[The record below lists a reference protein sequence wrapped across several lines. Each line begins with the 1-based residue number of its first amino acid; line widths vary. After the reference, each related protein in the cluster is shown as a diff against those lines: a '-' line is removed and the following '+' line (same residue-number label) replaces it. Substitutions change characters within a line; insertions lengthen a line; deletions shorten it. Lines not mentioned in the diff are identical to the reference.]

1 MVAVA
6 VRYGLHENR
15 SKSLS
20 DRVFEL
26 LRDQIVSFQLDPFHV
41 ISEKKISE
49 TVGVSRTPVREALAR
64 LADHHL
70 VDIYPQRGTLVA
82 PLRRLDLERSQ
93 FMREALEVGLVQR
106 VASRAER
113 RELVRKLRAEV
124 ELQGTFAGIG
134 DESRFFVSDEDF
146 HRLIATFAGLPGLW
160 EEIER
165 SKVHMDRCRH
175 LSLLTVDKDYRI
187 IVAQHTTIIDAI
199 EAGDVAAATAAMRL
213 HLRRI
218 LEFVE
223 EIARLH
229 PQFFEFDGDEFLL
242 GSMID

>member
-1 MVAVA
+1 MAVA

-26 LRDQIVSFQLDPFHV
+26 LRDQIVTFELDPFHA

-49 TVGVSRTPVREALAR
+49 TIGVSRTPVREALAR

-93 FMREALEVGLVQR
+93 FMREVLEVGLVQR
-106 VASRAER
+106 VAARPER
-113 RELVRKLRAEV
+113 GELVRKLRAEV
-124 ELQGTFAGIG
+124 ALQGTFAGIG
-134 DESRFFVSDEDF
+134 EEARFFASDEDF
-146 HRLIATFAGLPGLW
+146 HRLIATYAGLPGLW

-165 SKVHMDRCRH
+165 CKVHMDRCRH
-175 LSLLTVDKDYRI
+175 LSLVTVDKDYRV
-187 IVAQHTTIIDAI
+187 IVAQHNTIIDAI
-199 EAGDVAAATAAMRL
+199 EAGDVAASAEAMRI

-223 EIARLH
+223 KIARLH
-229 PQFFEFDGDEFLL
+229 PQYFESDRDAFSLASVMD
-242 GSMID
+242 